1 MEKLF
6 KQSAPSRPDK
16 ELLMRPQHAD
26 PGSLSI
32 CLRVGAG
39 EMSSVTHQAL
49 PRFKVQIVPST
60 VKMNERVSDPPCFAA
75 DGRPQ
80 TAAL

>member
-1 MEKLF
+1 
-6 KQSAPSRPDK
+6 
-16 ELLMRPQHAD
+16 MRPQHSD

-32 CLRVGAG
+32 SLLVGAG
-39 EMSSVTHQAL
+39 EMSSVTHQAPL
-49 PRFKVQIVPST
+49 RFKVQIVPST

-75 DGRPQ
+75 DGRQQ